1 MKKMKM
7 KSILLLT
14 LMVAVIMGTIG
25 GTVAYLVTSTD
36 PVKNVFTPSEVT
48 TEIEEKVDDGRKS
61 KIIVKNTGDVDVWVR
76 VAIIGNYVKDG
87 QVVGAW
93 NGTVSYNSTKWT
105 EGEDGYYYYSEVVK
119 VGSQTENLLSEGISF
134 ETRDDGSHL
143 EITVIHQSIQ
153 AGGMDED
160 VNSAQNAFAKASASS
175 N

>member
-36 PVKNVFTPSEVT
+36 PVENVFTSSKVT
-48 TEIEEKVDDGRKS
+48 TKIEEEVKNGTKS

-105 EGEDGYYYYSEVVK
+105 KGNDDYYYYIEVVK
-119 VGSQTENLLSEGISF
+119 VGQETENLLIGGINSETK
-134 ETRDDGSHL
+134 EDGSHL

-153 AGGMDED
+153 AGGMGED
-160 VNSAQNAFAKASASS
+160 VNSANTAFAKASASS

>member
-25 GTVAYLVTSTD
+25 GTVAYLVTSTA
-36 PVKNVFTPSEVT
+36 PVKNVFTPSKVT
-48 TEIEEKVDDGRKS
+48 TKIEEKVDDGTKS
-61 KIIVKNTGDVDVWVR
+61 EIIVKNTGDVDVWVR

-93 NGTVSYNSTKWT
+93 NGTVSHNSGKWT
-105 EGEDGYYYYSEVVK
+105 VGDDGYYYYNEVVK
-119 VGSQTENLLSEGISF
+119 VGSETANLLSIGISSDTK
-134 ETRDDGSHL
+134 EDGSHL

-153 AGGMDED
+153 AGGMGEN
-160 VNSAQNAFAKASASS
+160 VNSAQEAFAKASASS